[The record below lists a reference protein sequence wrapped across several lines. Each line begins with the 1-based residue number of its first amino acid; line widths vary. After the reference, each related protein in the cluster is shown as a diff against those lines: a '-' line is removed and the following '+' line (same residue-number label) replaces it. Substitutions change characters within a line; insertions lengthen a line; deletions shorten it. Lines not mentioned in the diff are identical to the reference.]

1 MTRGNAG
8 KPLSGDESLWL
19 GVSRKITEQEKRKA
33 NCSCFV
39 VCSYDSIRRQPV
51 KSRHFR
57 IRQNGSESRR
67 RQDTAG
73 KNGNYKMGAR
83 LCEEDR

>member
-1 MTRGNAG
+1 MKAFGSVFPGKLRGRKSG
-8 KPLSGDESLWL
+8 KPNG
-19 GVSRKITEQEKRKA
+19 
-33 NCSCFV
+33 SCFV

>member
-1 MTRGNAG
+1 MKAFWISVFRI
-8 KPLSGDESLWL
+8 
-19 GVSRKITEQEKRKA
+19 ITKQENRIA